1 MGATFRADVTDEVG
15 GSGGLQSGWAFNKAW
30 KASQAGHRSLTN
42 RSSPSNPIILANR
55 TILTDL
61 HKLNELVSIKAEFG
75 RPTGL
80 GVCGRSLVSPTYQG
94 KGVGGIGVGGRLRV
108 LEAL

>member
-1 MGATFRADVTDEVG
+1 MERLGATFRADVTDEVG

-42 RSSPSNPIILANR
+42 RSNPIILANR

-61 HKLNELVSIKAEFG
+61 HKFN
-75 RPTGL
+75 
-80 GVCGRSLVSPTYQG
+80 
-94 KGVGGIGVGGRLRV
+94 
-108 LEAL
+108 